1 MEEHFFRKCNDTKCK
16 LNREKG
22 YMYRITFYSLQIESI
37 LVYKL
42 VTVNCLSQYSGC
54 KCILT

>member
-1 MEEHFFRKCNDTKCK
+1 
-16 LNREKG
+16 
-22 YMYRITFYSLQIESI
+22 MYRITFYSLQIESI
-37 LVYKL
+37 LVYKV